1 MRPRRLFASASGAG
15 VKYRVPEGIDQMCCG
30 TPWKSKGYT
39 DGYSIMSDR
48 VLKALWQA
56 TDGGRI
62 PIVCDASS
70 CTEGLEVM
78 RAKVAAALEHKI
90 TQGLGAGEADY
101 AQLKLIDSVQFAA
114 DTLLPSSRCRFPCR
128 RWRCTPPAPMLIWGV
143 QPAFEKMQTP

>member
-1 MRPRRLFASASGAG
+1 MPHTEVNPDIVFFPACVNAMFGGVDGEGKHDPVNATQAFIRLCERTG
-15 VKYRVPEGIDQMCCG
+15 VKYRVLEGIDQMCCG

-70 CTEGLEVM
+70 CTEGFEVM
-78 RAKVAAALEHKI
+78 RAKVVAAVEHKI

-101 AQLKLIDSVQFAA
+101 A
-114 DTLLPSSRCRFPCR
+114 
-128 RWRCTPPAPMLIWGV
+128 
-143 QPAFEKMQTP
+143 